1 MYCSTESLCDY
12 NGNVTGV
19 PPSGQ
24 RCAELRTS
32 RLNYETPSNPVLMTS
47 DNPKAPAPSKL
58 ALRRTDLALSNK
70 RWLIGDSGENVVEVS
85 RADGMWQDIHW
96 DHRVA
101 RVAFN
106 VTPPEARC
114 LGNTSKC
121 STTTVLQGCEGL
133 GEVISGEDIYK

>member
-70 RWLIGDSGENVVEVS
+70 ALADRRFRRKRRRGLPGRWNVAGHPLGPSS
-85 RADGMWQDIHW
+85 RESCVQCHPTRGQM
-96 DHRVA
+96 
-101 RVAFN
+101 F
-106 VTPPEARC
+106 
-114 LGNTSKC
+114 GNTSKC